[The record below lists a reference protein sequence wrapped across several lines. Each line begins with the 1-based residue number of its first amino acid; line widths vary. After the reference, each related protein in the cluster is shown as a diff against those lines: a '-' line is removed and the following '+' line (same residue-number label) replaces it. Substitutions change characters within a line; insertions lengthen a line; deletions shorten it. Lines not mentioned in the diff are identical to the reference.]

1 MPSASRDKPLIEA
14 KGQVHMTQI
23 KPLGA
28 EFEEYL
34 RDESRSVGSAQTIS
48 FPTCEDEIR
57 SVLRELYPSGTPI
70 TVQGS
75 RTGLAG
81 GAVPAGGHVMNLS
94 RACSY
99 LGLRR
104 DEKGM
109 FYLRVQPGVILSE
122 LRKHLANKSIPVH
135 DWDAVSL
142 HALEELYTGP
152 EQFFPTDPTEASA
165 CLGGMAACN
174 ASGARS
180 YAYGPVRGHISA
192 LRVALANGDAL
203 SLRRGEVR
211 SHNRHL
217 SLETESGAMLELDLP
232 TYQMPRTKNAS
243 GYFVEDDMDA
253 IDLFIGSDGTLGV
266 ICELELALMPVPA
279 VIWGVNCF
287 FEAEDAA
294 VAFVSAARPALERA
308 VAMEYFDAAA
318 LNILRHQR
326 EASTAFSALPKL
338 DPRFA
343 YCVYV
348 ELEADSQ
355 EEATAELARLG
366 NLLEAHG
373 GSRYD
378 TWVART
384 DIDRECQRFFRHA
397 VPESVNML
405 IDERR
410 RTSPSITKLGSD
422 MSVPDDRL
430 ADVIA
435 HYRQT
440 IAAAGLESAAWGH
453 IGNNHLH
460 VNILPRNEEDYA
472 TGKKLFAE
480 WAQTVTAMGGAVS
493 AEHGVGKIKRD
504 FLTIMYGEDQIGQ
517 MAALKAQLDPKAQ
530 LGRGNLFAPNVA
542 DAACKEAE

>member
-1 MPSASRDKPLIEA
+1 
-14 KGQVHMTQI
+14 MTQI

-57 SVLRELYPSGTPI
+57 SVLRELYPTSTPI

-94 RACSY
+94 RVCSY

-104 DEKGM
+104 DEKGS

-122 LRKHLANKSIPVH
+122 LRKHLANKSIPAQ

-142 HALEELYTGP
+142 QALDELYAGP

-211 SHNRHL
+211 SRNRHL
-217 SLETESGAMLELDLP
+217 SLETESGAMFELDLP
-232 TYQMPRTKNAS
+232 TYQMPHTKNAS
-243 GYFVEDDMDA
+243 GYYVEDDMDA

-279 VIWGVNCF
+279 VAWGVNCF

-294 VAFVSAARPALERA
+294 VAFVGAARPALEQA

-435 HYRQT
+435 HYRASL
-440 IAAAGLESAAWGH
+440 AAAGLESAAWGH

>member
-1 MPSASRDKPLIEA
+1 MPSASSALPLIEA
-14 KGQVHMTQI
+14 KGQIHMTQI

-75 RTGLAG
+75 RTGLAA

-104 DEKGM
+104 DEKGT

-142 HALEELYTGP
+142 HALEGLYTGP

-217 SLETESGAMLELDLP
+217 SLETESGAMFELDLP
-232 TYQMPRTKNAS
+232 TYQMPHTKNAS
-243 GYFVEDDMDA
+243 GYYVEDDMDA

-279 VIWGVNCF
+279 VTWGVNCF

-472 TGKKLFAE
+472 AGKKLFAE